1 MANPLATITDW
12 LNSGEYSSDIDE
24 LRTSIMK
31 QAAQSNSESTTALI
45 FEKELSYLIK
55 SRTNIDL
62 DIVKEKAIRGIN
74 HTFGPLTYRDSGR
87 GRLDAV
93 VNKLIIEYKHHLAL
107 KTQEDFE
114 TASQQVEDYLI
125 ALCEEEK
132 EQYNAILTDG
142 LRVSYFAFVNGI
154 VRHTSLSSIAN
165 NDIDLIIRA
174 ILANNTKRFV
184 PENILKDFAINP
196 IAESLSK
203 SLALVLYKALRN
215 NRTEKTAMLFE
226 EWQTL
231 MHLSLEDNGK
241 GNDIQKRRK
250 DLSLIFEKC
259 PLKDLEYGEKT
270 ENHGK

>member
-1 MANPLATITDW
+1 MATITDW

-114 TASQQVEDYLI
+114 TA
-125 ALCEEEK
+125 
-132 EQYNAILTDG
+132 
-142 LRVSYFAFVNGI
+142 
-154 VRHTSLSSIAN
+154 
-165 NDIDLIIRA
+165 
-174 ILANNTKRFV
+174 
-184 PENILKDFAINP
+184 
-196 IAESLSK
+196 
-203 SLALVLYKALRN
+203 
-215 NRTEKTAMLFE
+215 
-226 EWQTL
+226 
-231 MHLSLEDNGK
+231 
-241 GNDIQKRRK
+241 
-250 DLSLIFEKC
+250 
-259 PLKDLEYGEKT
+259 
-270 ENHGK
+270 